1 MIHTESK
8 FYDGVEVRA
17 QKPFDVRTIQERRED
32 LYDINMWPHDT
43 YIDENGD
50 EHYTIYMKEGMTVTV
65 TGTKENPVF
74 EQYMLIDLSKML
86 NKDYSGWKLLGTGS
100 TPGGAVE
107 HSLEILMVV
116 VRTKHIIN
124 HKSLMVVR
132 RMEQLLEVK
141 LKKNKHRLK
150 YGIYNSTAQRYR

>member
-17 QKPFDVRTIQERRED
+17 LKPFDVRTIQERRED

-43 YIDENGD
+43 YIDENGE

-86 NKDYSGWKLLGTGS
+86 NKDYSGWKLLGTCS
-100 TPGGAVE
+100 TPGGGGGALTGNIDGGRADETYNQSQVIDGGSE
-107 HSLEILMVV
+107 NGAT
-116 VRTKHIIN
+116 VRGETEK
-124 HKSLMVVR
+124 
-132 RMEQLLEVK
+132 E
-141 LKKNKHRLK
+141 
-150 YGIYNSTAQRYR
+150 

>member
-43 YIDENGD
+43 YIDEDGK

-65 TGTKENPVF
+65 TGTKDNPIF
-74 EQYMLIDLSKML
+74 EQYMLVDLDKML

-100 TPGGAVE
+100 APGGGG
-107 HSLEILMVV
+107 SLTGNIDGGRADETYNQSQIIDGGSINGAI
-116 VRTKHIIN
+116 VRGETEK
-124 HKSLMVVR
+124 
-132 RMEQLLEVK
+132 E
-141 LKKNKHRLK
+141 
-150 YGIYNSTAQRYR
+150 

>member
-43 YIDENGD
+43 YIDENGE

-86 NKDYSGWKLLGTGS
+86 NKDYSGWKLLGTGG
-100 TPGGAVE
+100 TPGGGG
-107 HSLEILMVV
+107 SLTGNIDGGRADETYNQSQIIDGGSENGAT
-116 VRTKHIIN
+116 VRGETEK
-124 HKSLMVVR
+124 
-132 RMEQLLEVK
+132 E
-141 LKKNKHRLK
+141 
-150 YGIYNSTAQRYR
+150 

>member
-43 YIDENGD
+43 YIDENGE

-74 EQYMLIDLSKML
+74 EQYMLVDLSKML
-86 NKDYSGWKLLGTGS
+86 NKDYSGWKLLGTGGI
-100 TPGGAVE
+100 PGGGGSPSGNIDGGRADETYVPAQKIDCGSDLSTFNE
-107 HSLEILMVV
+107 DTQEWEGGGAT
-116 VRTKHIIN
+116 VRGETSK
-124 HKSLMVVR
+124 
-132 RMEQLLEVK
+132 E
-141 LKKNKHRLK
+141 
-150 YGIYNSTAQRYR
+150 

>member
-17 QKPFDVRTIQERRED
+17 QKPFDVRTIQEHRED

-43 YIDENGD
+43 YVDENGD

-74 EQYMLIDLSKML
+74 EQYMLVDLSKML
-86 NKDYSGWKLLGTGS
+86 NKDYSGWKLLGTGG
-100 TPGGAVE
+100 TPGGGGALTGNIDGGRADE
-107 HSLEILMVV
+107 TYNQSQIIDGGSENGAT
-116 VRTKHIIN
+116 VRGETGK
-124 HKSLMVVR
+124 
-132 RMEQLLEVK
+132 E
-141 LKKNKHRLK
+141 
-150 YGIYNSTAQRYR
+150 

>member
-43 YIDENGD
+43 YVDENGD

-74 EQYMLIDLSKML
+74 EQYMLVDLSKML

-100 TPGGAVE
+100 TPGSGGSLTGNIDGGRADETYNQSQIIDGGSENGAT
-107 HSLEILMVV
+107 
-116 VRTKHIIN
+116 VRGETEK
-124 HKSLMVVR
+124 
-132 RMEQLLEVK
+132 E
-141 LKKNKHRLK
+141 
-150 YGIYNSTAQRYR
+150 